1 MTMTADLIQAPDGP
15 ISCSLCGAGPLDG
28 TQPHPCPV
36 EAARRLLGGAPPALA
51 ARLYQAAGDAS
62 TARAVAAD
70 LRAVAE
76 GVEALAGR
84 APGPLR
90 VYVAGGA
97 GERAACGLWVRRL
110 QAEGVEVT
118 HDWTVD
124 PGWDDPAPSPAMLAA
139 AAMGDLDGV
148 RRCDV
153 LWLLCPM
160 AKSEGSAAELGAA
173 LAWGRRVIVSGPWD
187 SLGRIFPGLA
197 GECYRHHEEGFR
209 GVVRAA
215 AGRVLLAGGRVSA

>member
-1 MTMTADLIQAPDGP
+1 MTADLLQAPDGVVN
-15 ISCSLCGAGPLDG
+15 CTACGAVVTG
-28 TQPHPCPV
+28 PHPCPV
-36 EAARRLLGGAPPALA
+36 EAARRLLGGSPPGLA
-51 ARLYQAAGDAS
+51 AALYQAAGDAS

-84 APGPLR
+84 GAGPLR

-97 GERAACGLWVRRL
+97 GERAAGGVWIRRL

-153 LWLLCPM
+153 LWLLCPV
-160 AKSEGSAAELGAA
+160 AKSEGSAA
-173 LAWGRRVIVSGPWD
+173 
-187 SLGRIFPGLA
+187 
-197 GECYRHHEEGFR
+197 
-209 GVVRAA
+209 
-215 AGRVLLAGGRVSA
+215 

>member
-1 MTMTADLIQAPDGP
+1 MAIPDLLQAPDGVV
-15 ISCSLCGAGPLDG
+15 SCTACGAVVTG
-28 TQPHPCPV
+28 PHPCPV

-84 APGPLR
+84 GPLR

-97 GERAACGLWVRRL
+97 GERAACGVWIRAL

-118 HDWTVD
+118 HDWTGDAAWNGGTV
-124 PGWDDPAPSPAMLAA
+124 AERAA
-139 AAMGDLDGV
+139 ADIDGV
-148 RRCDV
+148 RRADL
-153 LWLLCPM
+153 LWYLAP
-160 AKSEGSAAELGAA
+160 ADKSEGSSGELCAA
-173 LAWGRRVIVSGPWD
+173 LVLGKVVVASGPWD
-187 SLGRIFPGLA
+187 APGRIFPGLA
-197 GECYRHHEEGFR
+197 SRRVTTHEAGFAA
-209 GVVRAA
+209 VTAA
-215 AGRVLLAGGRVSA
+215 AVRVSDG